1 MLEGEEQKH
10 YQEQREETEMSS
22 SWIYELGL
30 VPTEAMVIL
39 LLTEMG
45 VLCPAAVLLEE
56 ASLKRNIFSV
66 SM

>member
-1 MLEGEEQKH
+1 MMSEGEEQKH

-39 LLTEMG
+39 LLTELG
-45 VLCPAAVLLEE
+45 VLCPAVVLL
-56 ASLKRNIFSV
+56 
-66 SM
+66 